1 MVALMSKTPESTPET
16 DPEDAPLPAAEASEG
31 ERVAK
36 RLARAGIASRREVE
50 RLIMEGRVAV
60 NGEVLKTPARVVTAK
75 DVITVNNVPVGAPE
89 PAQLW
94 RFHKPRGVVT
104 SARDEAGRPTIYDVL
119 PKSLP
124 RLMPIGRLDLN
135 SEGLLL
141 LTNDGELKRRLELPA
156 NASLR
161 RYRVRAHG
169 AATER
174 QLRPLMGG
182 VEVEGVRYQPMIVE
196 VERQKTQQQGTNVWL
211 NIGIREGKNREIR
224 RALEAVG
231 MTVNRLIRVGY
242 GPFTL
247 GDLPEGAVEKI
258 SGGLLKKYFAVGGST
273 EGWAKA
279 APRPTRAKPV
289 ASKPAPSKTGGPP
302 KPRAEGPA
310 PFSRFGAAPA
320 APAKPAT
327 RAEGSAQTPAAP
339 KPPGSKAGWAK
350 PRAAA
355 SAPRVGAKPA
365 PFKPGGPRAAPGGG
379 LGGGASRSGPP
390 RPRGG
395 GGRGA

>member
-60 NGEVLKTPARVVTAK
+60 NGEVLKTPARVVTAS
-75 DVITVNNVPVGAPE
+75 DLITVNNVPVGAPE

-174 QLRPLMGG
+174 QLRPLMEG

-302 KPRAEGPA
+302 KPRVEGHA
-310 PFSRFGAAPA
+310 PFSRFGAATA

-327 RAEGSAQTPAAP
+327 RVEGAAAQTPAAP

-350 PRAAA
+350 PRAAT
-355 SAPRVGAKPA
+355 SAPRAGA
-365 PFKPGGPRAAPGGG
+365 KPGGPRAAPGGG
-379 LGGGASRSGPP
+379 LGGGVSRSGPP